1 MCVERYLKR
10 NGLRILI
17 SLHDERN
24 QQRTMRLIFIDTQH
38 KAEQQQRV
46 REGAR
51 AMSGAENDNRKPLKE
66 VSIHCQQQQHT
77 QTHRAA
83 QMGRIVKA
91 FLQWHQAAACG
102 EELLASA
109 GFLLHCSSFS
119 VRVCV
124 ALQRQYCN
132 FYSSFMP
139 QATREDTISNSR
151 QCLC

>member
-1 MCVERYLKR
+1 
-10 NGLRILI
+10 
-17 SLHDERN
+17 
-24 QQRTMRLIFIDTQH
+24 MRLIFIDTQH

-66 VSIHCQQQQHT
+66 VSIHCQQQHLRRTHTHT
-77 QTHRAA
+77 QRAA

-119 VRVCV
+119 VRVWVWVCVCV